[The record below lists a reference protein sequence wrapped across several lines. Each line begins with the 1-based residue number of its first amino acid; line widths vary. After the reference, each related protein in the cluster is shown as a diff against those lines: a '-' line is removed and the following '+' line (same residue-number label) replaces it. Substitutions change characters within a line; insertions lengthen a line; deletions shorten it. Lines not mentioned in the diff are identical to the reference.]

1 MKEREQDLKAFPHS
15 NKAQPAQATRYEYKE
30 KVSRKRHEYCHE
42 QRVYDFPIL
51 GDGSV
56 TAGNASGI
64 NDAAAAVVLMEA
76 SIHLEREPSQLSTF
90 GQRLFL
96 ASAPVNRPT
105 CPASRT

>member
-1 MKEREQDLKAFPHS
+1 MKEREQDLRAFPHS
-15 NKAQPAQATRYEYKE
+15 NKAQPAQTTRYEYKE
-30 KVSRKRHEYCHE
+30 KVSRKRHEYCHG

-51 GDGSV
+51 GDESV
-56 TAGNASGI
+56 IDLN
-64 NDAAAAVVLMEA
+64 
-76 SIHLEREPSQLSTF
+76 HLEREPSQLSTF

>member
-1 MKEREQDLKAFPHS
+1 MKEREQDLRAFPHS
-15 NKAQPAQATRYEYKE
+15 NKAQPAQTTRYEYKE
-30 KVSRKRHEYCHE
+30 KVSRKRHEYCHG

-56 TAGNASGI
+56 IDLN
-64 NDAAAAVVLMEA
+64 
-76 SIHLEREPSQLSTF
+76 HLEREPSQLSTF

-96 ASAPVNRPT
+96 ASAPVSRPT

>member
-1 MKEREQDLKAFPHS
+1 MKEREQDLRAFPHS
-15 NKAQPAQATRYEYKE
+15 NKAQPVQATRYEYKE
-30 KVSRKRHEYCHE
+30 KVSRKRHEYCHG

-51 GDGSV
+51 GDESV
-56 TAGNASGI
+56 IDLN
-64 NDAAAAVVLMEA
+64 
-76 SIHLEREPSQLSTF
+76 HLEREPSQLSTF